1 MSDFFSTPGENGNA
15 EYYEEFPIRLVD
27 QFEGIFLVAVIM
39 MHALPLDCFTKWSYH
54 IFLTTL

>member
-39 MHALPLDCFTKWSYH
+39 MHALPLDCFTK
-54 IFLTTL
+54 